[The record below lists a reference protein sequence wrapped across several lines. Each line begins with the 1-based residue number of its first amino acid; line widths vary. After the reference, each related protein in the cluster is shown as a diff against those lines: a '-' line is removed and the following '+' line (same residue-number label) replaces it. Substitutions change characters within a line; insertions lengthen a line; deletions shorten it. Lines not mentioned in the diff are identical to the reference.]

1 MSDSVRPHRRQ
12 PNRLLC
18 PWDSPGKNTGVG
30 CHFLLQCMKVKSES
44 EVIQLCPTL
53 SNPMD
58 GSLPGKSTGVGC
70 HCLLQKF
77 LLAILMLW
85 SNCSKSVSFLS
96 LAVLT
101 DHFVLTIHS
110 LNNGSHFLAFFTCFI
125 LFDYILVI
133 LWVGVR

>member
-1 MSDSVRPHRRQ
+1 
-12 PNRLLC
+12 
-18 PWDSPGKNTGVG
+18 
-30 CHFLLQCMKVKSES
+30 MKVKSES
-44 EVIQLCPTL
+44 EDIQLCPTL

-58 GSLPGKSTGVGC
+58 CSLPGKSTGVGC

-125 LFDYILVI
+125 LFDYILDI
-133 LWVGVR
+133 LWKIKTVGVR